1 MALDPARLKA
11 AYRALP
17 PGRRASPRVEA
28 LAARVANRLFGRAS
42 GEPARRLEAKL
53 LGGFAVPAAAD
64 LAAMAA
70 APETHPRRA
79 AEADWALARWRA
91 DGGDP
96 AGALAALA
104 AMRARL
110 PGAHADQSRLVEA
123 DSLIR
128 LGRTAE
134 ARALLAPRTATDP
147 EAMLLLA
154 AAEDAATPQG
164 AAARLALVAA
174 AFGLPGGLVAADPAL
189 PPGLDNLATGAA
201 PAGPD
206 LLSVIVPVHGGHWD
220 LAPGLLAALAAQSLP
235 AGRFEVLL
243 VNNGGPMPRPRPA
256 PPPGAGFALRVF
268 DCPAPGSYAARNF
281 GAARAQGALLAF
293 TDADCAPDP
302 GWLKALAGAAAAQPG
317 RLLAGPVRMTGPD
330 FQPDLRPDL
339 RPETPPNPFAA
350 YDRLRGIPQERY
362 VRLGYAATANLA
374 VPAEV
379 FAAQGGFDATRFSG
393 GDAAFCRAVGRAGVG
408 LSLVPA
414 ATVGHPVRADW
425 DALRLKARR
434 VKGGQIRG
442 GSLRSRALWFV
453 RSLTPPLRA
462 TARFLRADAPWPER
476 RAAIATLYRLWGVE
490 LAEIARLLTGGAPE
504 RR

>member
-28 LAARVANRLFGRAS
+28 FAARLANRLFGRAS
-42 GEPARRLEAKL
+42 GAPARALEAKL
-53 LGGFAVPAAAD
+53 FGGFAVPAAAD

-70 APETHPRRA
+70 APQTHPRRA
-79 AEADWALARWRA
+79 AEADWALARWHA
-91 DGGDP
+91 DRGDP
-96 AGALAALA
+96 AAALDALA
-104 AMRARL
+104 AMRRRL
-110 PGAHADQSRLVEA
+110 PGAHAGPSRLVEA
-123 DSLIR
+123 DCLIR

-134 ARALLAPRTATDP
+134 ARALLDPHAARDP
-147 EAMLLLA
+147 EAALLRA
-154 AAEDAATPQG
+154 AAEDAAAPEG

-174 AFGLPGGLVAADPAL
+174 AFGPPGGLVPADPAR
-189 PPGLDNLATGAA
+189 PPGLDNLAAA
-201 PAGPD
+201 PAPGPD
-206 LLSVIVPVHGGHWD
+206 LLSVIVPVHGRHWD
-220 LAPGLLAALAAQSLP
+220 LAPGLLADLAAQTLP
-235 AGRFEVLL
+235 ADRFEVIL
-243 VNNGGPMPRPRPA
+243 VNNAGPLPRPRPA
-256 PPPGAGFALRVF
+256 PPPGAGFALRLC

-281 GAARAQGALLAF
+281 GAARARGALLVF

-302 GWLKALAGAAAAQPG
+302 GWLEALATAAAAQPG
-317 RLLAGPVRMTGPD
+317 RLLAGPVRMTGA
-330 FQPDLRPDL
+330 
-339 RPETPPNPFAA
+339 ETAAGARPNPFAA

-393 GDAAFCRAVGRAGVG
+393 GDAAFCRAARRAGARI
-408 LSLVPA
+408 SLVPEA
-414 ATVGHPVRADW
+414 AVGHPVRADW
-425 DALRLKARR
+425 EALSLKARR

-442 GSLRSRALWFV
+442 GAPRTRTLWLV

-490 LAEIARLLTGGAPE
+490 LAEIARLLAGGAPE